1 MTLTLQVQSV
11 ELCPLSCKVTLR
23 QSGGNLPTLNDGLL
37 VVQVPMFEFEFWR
50 SQMSEFKTVTLAQVE
65 EEAAC

>member
-37 VVQVPMFEFEFWR
+37 VVQVPLFEFDYWR
-50 SQMSEFKTVTLAQVE
+50 SQMSEFAPVTLEQVE
-65 EEAAC
+65 GRDA

>member
-37 VVQVPMFEFEFWR
+37 VVQVPMFEFDHWR
-50 SQMSEFKTVTLAQVE
+50 SQMSQFATITLEQVE
-65 EEAAC
+65 GRDA